1 MPAMKPELLDFGDN
15 FAAYTTAE
23 IEARFIYK
31 EIFTDHC
38 YDIADFP
45 ENPFFVDAG
54 ANIGMFSMYMK
65 RKFPHTKILAF
76 EPAPS
81 NYGILQQNLAYHS
94 LDGVEAHQCAL
105 GAEEATEPLTFFHLM
120 PGNSTFVPE
129 EKEEMLKIIE
139 GQFPPEFIHS
149 LYNSREQIDV
159 PVKRLSDFLP
169 ASHEMGNIDLLKIDV
184 EAREIDVMRG
194 LDDKHWAK
202 VQNVAVEVFDIGG
215 ALASVIDFLK
225 SKDFTNVRA
234 EIALAGQDDPDKPK
248 VYQVRCHRIYTGKYS
263 IIQAQ

>member
-1 MPAMKPELLDFGDN
+1 MAATVPLLDFSDD
-15 FAAYTTAE
+15 FAAYAPAE
-23 IEARFIYK
+23 IEARFIHK
-31 EIFTDHC
+31 EIFVDHC

-45 ENPFFVDAG
+45 ESPFFIDAG

-65 RKFPHTKILAF
+65 KRFPNAKILAF

-81 NYGILQQNLAYHS
+81 NYTILRRNLAFHS
-94 LDGVEAHQCAL
+94 LSGVETHKCAL
-105 GAEEATEPLTFFHLM
+105 GAKEATEALTFFHLM

-129 EKEEMLKIIE
+129 EKEEMLKILE
-139 GQFPPEFIHS
+139 GQFTPEFIQS

-194 LDDKHWAK
+194 LDDEHWAK
-202 VQNVAVEVFDIGG
+202 VQNVAVEVFDVNG
-215 ALASVIDFLK
+215 ALDPVIDFLK
-225 SKDFTNVRA
+225 SKNFADVKA
-234 EIALAGQDDPDKPK
+234 EIALEGQDDPNKPK
-248 VYQVRCHRIYTGKYS
+248 VYQVRCHRT
-263 IIQAQ
+263 